1 MVGLVQLALLANPP
15 YQSATMNQD
24 TTQKV
29 RIDIWSDVVC
39 PFCYLGKHRLEDA
52 IKKLGKEDEVEIV
65 WHSFR
70 LYPDFK
76 PSAPPENAYQYL
88 ARVKHISIDQSK
100 HMHQSV
106 ENMAAGDGL
115 HYRFDKTVVIN
126 SFDAH
131 RLIQMAKERG
141 VATSVEGS
149 LFSAYFTEGKNLS
162 DIETLVA
169 IGKAAGMPEGE
180 VRGML
185 QSDKYATEVA
195 ADVDYADRLGISG
208 VPFFVFNSKFAVSGA
223 QPVDTF
229 VQALQKAFQ

>member
-1 MVGLVQLALLANPP
+1 
-15 YQSATMNQD
+15 
-24 TTQKV
+24 
-29 RIDIWSDVVC
+29 
-39 PFCYLGKHRLEDA
+39 
-52 IKKLGKEDEVEIV
+52 
-65 WHSFR
+65 
-70 LYPDFK
+70 
-76 PSAPPENAYQYL
+76 
-88 ARVKHISIDQSK
+88 
-100 HMHQSV
+100 MHQSV

-115 HYRFDKTVVIN
+115 LYRFDKTVVIN

-131 RLIQMAKERG
+131 RLIQMAKEKG

-169 IGKAAGMPEGE
+169 IGKTAGMQEVE

-185 QSDKYATEVA
+185 YSDKYATEVA